1 MKKHLIILLFCA
13 IPLTVHAAE
22 MLNTKDSFQLARA
35 VKLGRS
41 SSESSM
47 LSREFLPGTG
57 GGTTFCPAN
66 CAQCDGS
73 GNCTRCKT
81 GYLLS
86 GGQCVTCPTGHTCD
100 GTENT
105 GCDSGYYSYNGSCK
119 ICPAHYASC
128 SGSNVTC
135 QAGYYRT
142 ENNGYSCKICE
153 AGYYSSVGATSCTKC
168 SSGNY
173 ASGTGNASCISCS
186 EITISGG
193 AGLCTACTISG
204 TCTSIECNSGY
215 ELNTAGNACVEEPK
229 TCMALATK
237 NNSNVIAATDASS
250 FSAALSS
257 DKSIILVDGDISG
270 LSTAALG
277 SKKLVGPKYFSDI
290 ALCQAQA
297 TPTATFASSAN
308 LTISGGEINQLNLT
322 FTMED
327 KTKDAVSGSGTIK
340 DASITTKLNKSVVSA
355 SGKIT
360 LAGTVTLNNQ
370 QVDGDNYANTYIL
383 TTQGG
388 SVEITG
394 KTTLSG
400 TADYGLGL
408 GSKTTATVSSTGT
421 LVLNMPEVF
430 VGIDLENNSTFTANG
445 PVKFD
450 ANARSAI
457 GYISVEKAVI
467 NLNASGNYIKT
478 SYSGLMQT
486 HGDINIKG
494 STTIECVRTASNN
507 CESCGCKA
515 IDSHE
520 TYSNS
525 VNSVTINAPV
535 TLVNFNKSQGTTYPT
550 TSGDTILSVVGGTL
564 KINSTIESKAG
575 YGKVLI
581 NGETMNMSSS
591 GAILGA
597 SYLYGRGSSF
607 SVSAGA
613 KLKLGGICKKATTS
627 GTLSSVTYD
636 NAIKTPVSPF
646 TGGC

>member
-250 FSAALSS
+250 FSAALNS

-340 DASITTKLNKSVVSA
+340 NSLITAKLNKNVISA

-360 LAGTVTLNNQ
+360 LSGTNTIKALSVSDTEKTLYILSAPNSSGTFEFTDGTTTLDGKASYGIYLNEGKMTTASSSVFKSNAEVYTLFYNYGGTV
-370 QVDGDNYANTYIL
+370 
-383 TTQGG
+383 
-388 SVEITG
+388 
-394 KTTLSG
+394 
-400 TADYGLGL
+400 
-408 GSKTTATVSSTGT
+408 
-421 LVLNMPEVF
+421 
-430 VGIDLENNSTFTANG
+430 TANG
-445 PVKFD
+445 PIKVTKTVTTILDQVGVHSSTEPAF
-450 ANARSAI
+450 S
-457 GYISVEKAVI
+457 
-467 NLNASGNYIKT
+467 LNAAGNVLAAYYTALGATDGSIT
-478 SYSGLMQT
+478 V
-486 HGDINIKG
+486 NG
-494 STTIECVRTASNN
+494 STTINFSDNPN
-507 CESCGCKA
+507 GDKSSKKA
-515 IDSHE
+515 FSSWE
-520 TYSNS
+520 VYSNS
-525 VNSVTINAPV
+525 DVKMTINAPV
-535 TLVNFNKSQGTTYPT
+535 TVTGMKKGIDYQYPNST
-550 TSGDTILSVVGGTL
+550 GDELFYMVGGNI
-564 KINSTIESKAG
+564 KINSTVESTTNI
-575 YGKVLI
+575 GKVLT
-581 NGETMNMSSS
+581 NGDTMSMSSS

-613 KLKLGGICKKATTS
+613 KLKLGGVCKKATTS

-636 NAIKTPVSPF
+636 NAVTTPVSPF